1 MAPSHLEF
9 FKDLSSALSRSEFP
23 ALMFKPKQV
32 VCWEQLWLG
41 KDVIGVL
48 PTGYGKSV
56 LFQLLPYIL
65 PQKDKKDVNDNIV
78 LVVCPLNSI
87 IEDQI
92 RFLCSI
98 GIQCGTLRVR
108 GSTQNKHSY
117 KLFSNTD
124 ASTNSDSDSDIDFL
138 LESVELSGSNSD
150 NDEEEDNQQ
159 HLSEIITDRNIAQGK
174 YRLLF
179 GHPEAFLSTSGRQ
192 LLKSQTYQ
200 NRVVAI
206 TVDEAHCVQIW

>member
-1 MAPSHLEF
+1 MCLTSKA
-9 FKDLSSALSRSEFP
+9 
-23 ALMFKPKQV
+23 
-32 VCWEQLWLG
+32 
-41 KDVIGVL
+41 GVD
-48 PTGYGKSV
+48 G
-56 LFQLLPYIL
+56 
-65 PQKDKKDVNDNIV
+65 NI
-78 LVVCPLNSI
+78 
-87 IEDQI
+87 
-92 RFLCSI
+92 
-98 GIQCGTLRVR
+98 
-108 GSTQNKHSY
+108 TQNKHSY

-150 NDEEEDNQQ
+150 NEEEEDN
-159 HLSEIITDRNIAQGK
+159 LSEIITDRNIAQGK

-200 NRVVAI
+200 KRVVAI